1 MVMSEQEILAG
12 FAQIV
17 EEYIGVPA
25 SQVTPETDLMKDLE
39 IDSLSMVEIVVC
51 AQDKFTV
58 EIPDDNVKYL
68 RTVRDVI
75 TYVRREQS
83 SGDSDS
89 AVTDARMIRAGA
101 ARQDSE
107 IR

>member
-12 FAQIV
+12 FAQIL
-17 EEYIGVPA
+17 EEYMGVPA
-25 SQVTPETDLMKDLE
+25 SQVTPETDLTNDLD

-58 EIPDDNVKYL
+58 EIADDGVKDL
-68 RTVRDVI
+68 KTVQDVI
-75 TYVRREQS
+75 TYVRRAQD
-83 SGDSDS
+83 SGDNDS
-89 AVTDARMIRAGA
+89 RVTDARVIRAGV

-107 IR
+107 